1 VVDEAGKEPA
11 AGVEWG
17 GERHPQETSL
27 EG

>member
-1 VVDEAGKEPA
+1 VVDQPGEEPT
-11 AGVEWG
+11 AGVERG